1 MSNRSCSY
9 DVIVIGGGHAGIEA
23 AAACARMGCQT
34 LLLTMDRRTIG
45 RLSCNPSIGGTA
57 KGHLVKELDALGGLM
72 PILADRTGLQFKLLN
87 RSKGPAVWSPRSQ
100 NDKDLYPS
108 FAQQVL
114 TRIPNLTIGEGI
126 VVEILV
132 KGDRVNGVRLQNGEE
147 LRCRIVILCG
157 GTFLNAVMYT
167 GLTATPGGRVGEPR
181 AEKISDLLAS
191 VGLEKG
197 RLKTG
202 TPPRVDGRTIDFS
215 KTSIEVGDE
224 SPKPFSLRS
233 SVVRNRIVCYQTA
246 TNQHTHDILRSGFD
260 RSPMFTGLIKG
271 KGPRYC
277 PSIEDKIARFS
288 ERASHQI
295 ILEPEGLHTFSYY
308 VNGFSTSL
316 PVEVQE
322 SALRTIPGLEY
333 VRILRYGYAVEYD
346 FFYPYQLHHTLET
359 KAIRGL
365 YFAGQINGTS
375 GYEEAAVQGIIAG
388 INAALALRG
397 EGEFRLLRSEAYIGV
412 LIDDLINKSNDE
424 PYRIFTSLA
433 EYRLLLR
440 QDNAY
445 ERLADYGYQFG
456 LLDESLYNRILTE
469 RHNKAELLKWAQ
481 STKVTPAIVNPF
493 LVQQNESPVSEAVS
507 IAHLALRSS
516 LNLESI
522 ISWYRTLDGI
532 PPFISESIIEQVS
545 IELKYAGYIERQR
558 REVEILRLNEHR
570 TIPRTFDYN
579 VIPSLS
585 AEAREKLNRIRPTTL
600 GQALRIPGV
609 SAADGAIIALHLR

>member
-147 LRCRIVILCG
+147 LRCRFVILCG

-167 GLTATPGGRVGEPR
+167 GLTATPGGRVGEPH

-322 SALRTIPGLEY
+322 SALRTIPGLEH

-375 GYEEAAVQGIIAG
+375 GYEEAAAQGIISG

-469 RHNKAELLKWAQ
+469 RDDKAELLKWAQ
-481 STKVTPAIVNPF
+481 STKVTPSIVNPF

-507 IAHLALRSS
+507 IAHLALRNS

-522 ISWYRTLDGI
+522 ISWYRTLDVI